1 MFHWNAIFYNVIISL
16 ACAYKLAF
24 VVTCVVMTDEE
35 IKGNQKSN
43 KAWVGAWNS
52 VVQMGT

>member
-35 IKGNQKSN
+35 IKGNQKWN